1 MGRVLFFIFIVFANA
16 DTEKEW
22 FAFRKV
28 SGWMMPW
35 TQFLW
40 LLVQCSL
47 LLPHSYYVIKCVID
61 TRENQNP
68 PFLGMPKH
76 WRNSPCG
83 DNICKLGLVNIYVP
97 NLWFGAVNKY
107 HISQQD
113 QIKRENNGHS
123 MSMKKKVILGLMCS
137 PVEKKLHDKLKVK
150 QKWKWMLMSS
160 NWIF

>member
-1 MGRVLFFIFIVFANA
+1 MGRVLFFIFTVFANA

-22 FAFRKV
+22 FAFRQV

-113 QIKRENNGHS
+113 QIKRENNWHS

>member
-137 PVEKKLHDKLKVK
+137 SVEKKNC
-150 QKWKWMLMSS
+150 MT
-160 NWIF
+160 N

>member
-137 PVEKKLHDKLKVK
+137 SVEKKLHDKLKVK